1 MNISLLSLDIN
12 EKITT
17 WICDNSSE
25 NFTKTSLFHTSYRIN
40 HELSSFSSFWVHW
53 KAVMIIRAHYMRLQG
68 LGIFRL
74 EREGCAKCMIP
85 FAVSL
90 QKGILWKIWI
100 QILLR
105 DSQLGDEREDTLL
118 ESKLPL
124 RISEQKE
131 FTTRHDALQQGL
143 REAMM
148 FSSLQI
154 FRSLLDSMRET
165 WSNKVSP
172 ALSRALDLIF
182 LKVPFC

>member
-1 MNISLLSLDIN
+1 
-12 EKITT
+12 
-17 WICDNSSE
+17 
-25 NFTKTSLFHTSYRIN
+25 
-40 HELSSFSSFWVHW
+40 
-53 KAVMIIRAHYMRLQG
+53 
-68 LGIFRL
+68 
-74 EREGCAKCMIP
+74 MIP

-90 QKGILWKIWI
+90 QKGILWEIWI

-165 WSNKVSP
+165 
-172 ALSRALDLIF
+172 
-182 LKVPFC
+182 